1 MNGTLSMPARFSA
14 IALAIAAL
22 VGCNASSVDL
32 KKVVDSAGSVQT
44 LAQGPKEMTPDEE
57 QTLGRNAAAVLVG
70 AAPLVQK
77 PEAQK
82 YLNDLGMWIAQQTN
96 RPELPWRFG
105 IIDSPNVNAF
115 ATPSGHVLVTRGL
128 VTKLNDEAELAGV
141 LSHEIAHV
149 VRRHYV
155 RAAMKRD
162 RANALGQIV
171 GAVATVKVANE
182 EMLPSL
188 VNLSKGM
195 YASGLDKDDEYEA
208 DRLAVVYATRAG
220 YDPFGLPRVLNMY
233 AEKAGSGGF
242 DLLFS
247 THPMP
252 ADRMDKLGS
261 AMGEKLADFEKSGAR
276 NSAGFKRFL
285 NQLGKS

>member
-1 MNGTLSMPARFSA
+1 MNGGKAMKQAKISA
-14 IALAIAAL
+14 IALAIAVL
-22 VGCNASSVDL
+22 LGCNATSIDL
-32 KKVVDSAGSVQT
+32 KKVADAAGGLQT
-44 LAQGPKEMTPDEE
+44 VAKPKEMTPEEE
-57 QTLGRNAAAVLVG
+57 QTLGNNAAAVLVG

-77 PEAQK
+77 PEVQK
-82 YLNDLGMWIAQQTN
+82 YLNELGMWIAQQTS
-96 RPELPWRFG
+96 RPDLPWRFG

-128 VTKLNDEAELAGV
+128 VARLNDEAELAGV
-141 LSHEIAHV
+141 LAHEIAHV

-155 RAAMKRD
+155 QAAMKRD
-162 RANALGQIV
+162 RANALGQVV
-171 GAVATVKVANE
+171 GAVATVKVANQ

-220 YDPFGLPRVLNMY
+220 YDPYGLPRVLNMY
-233 AEKAGSGGF
+233 AEKAGGGGF

-252 ADRMDKLGS
+252 EDRLDKLGN
-261 AMGEKLADFEKSGAR
+261 AMGEKLAAYEKGGAR
-276 NSAGFKRFL
+276 NNNNFKRFAA
-285 NQLGKS
+285 QLGK